1 MFCYYY
7 HNPLFFLL
15 KDIKTLDPLFLLLYG
30 FNTSP
35 QKGIKSNQK
44 ENIMTAEI
52 INFHTARK
60 ASAKTA
66 RVAKPARKAS
76 AKTARVVSLP
86 EQPRPSVPFIRS
98 SNFNEIMG
106 KDNQPS
112 LAL

>member
-66 RVAKPARKAS
+66 RV
-76 AKTARVVSLP
+76 VSLP